1 MARRKKDWRDSLPK
15 LGRDGVLFF
24 VGLLG
29 IAHETLIAD
38 AERPTLLFA
47 FMAMV
52 GLPAFLRADERNPPE
67 APAPPPE
74 PTPPPEPEPPARP
87 VRKRARP

>member
-1 MARRKKDWRDSLPK
+1 M
-15 LGRDGVLFF
+15 LFG

-52 GLPAFLRADERNPPE
+52 GLPAFLRADEKKTPEPP
-67 APAPPPE
+67 ATPTPPE
-74 PTPPPEPEPPARP
+74 PTPPTVGEQA
-87 VRKRARP
+87 